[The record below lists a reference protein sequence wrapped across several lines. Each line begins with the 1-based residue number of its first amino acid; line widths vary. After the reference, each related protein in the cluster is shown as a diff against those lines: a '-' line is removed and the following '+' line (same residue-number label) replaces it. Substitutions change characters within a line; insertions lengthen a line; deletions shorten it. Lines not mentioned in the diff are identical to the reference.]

1 MIIFFIT
8 PILGAIRNYSKYK
21 QFKLT
26 LFIRTPITYFLIYNL
41 LKIYY
46 QKNIILYILILER
59 WYFLIYKTLI
69 SIFNDDYNIKKKKY
83 IKKYNLKYD
92 SL

>member
-46 QKNIILYILILER
+46 QKNMILYTLILER

-69 SIFNDDYNIKKKKY
+69 SVFNDDYNIKKNKY

>member
-21 QFKLT
+21 KFKLT

-46 QKNIILYILILER
+46 QKNMILYTLILER

-69 SIFNDDYNIKKKKY
+69 SIFNDDYNIKKNKY

>member
-46 QKNIILYILILER
+46 QKNMILYTLILER

-69 SIFNDDYNIKKKKY
+69 SIFNDDYNIKKNKY

>member
-46 QKNIILYILILER
+46 QKNIILYTLILER

-69 SIFNDDYNIKKKKY
+69 SIFNDDYNIKKNKY